1 MIVTDKEI
9 KKLQEQAVKK
19 FAEKLKER
27 VSKFVWKCNI
37 PECIF
42 SDIIIDLLK
51 EYENEQEK

>member
-1 MIVTDKEI
+1 MIVTNKEI

-27 VSKFVWKCNI
+27 VLKFVWKCNI

-42 SDIIIDLLK
+42 KDIMTDLLK
-51 EYENEQEK
+51 EYENE